1 MAKSRGKAAKDPIT
15 GLTPMREGFAQ
26 DLANG
31 MSQIEAYKKNF
42 NVTTD
47 KVTTTQPNAW
57 KTAHDPAVMKRVRE
71 LQAEAEKGAILD
83 RKARQALLT
92 RFAIDED
99 VSNSDRL
106 SALDKLN
113 KMSGDYSET
122 IRNEI
127 SGGLDVKVE
136 RHNVIKSL
144 LKECGIDSN
153 GES

>member
-1 MAKSRGKAAKDPIT
+1 MGNKAARDPVT

-31 MSQIEAYKKNF
+31 MSQVEAYKKNF

-47 KVTTTQPNAW
+47 KMSTTQPNAC
-57 KTAHDPAVMKRVRE
+57 KTAHDPAVIRRVRE

-92 RFAIDED
+92 KFAMDD
-99 VSNSDRL
+99 SVSNSDRL

-144 LKECGIDSN
+144 LKECGIDGN
-153 GES
+153 D